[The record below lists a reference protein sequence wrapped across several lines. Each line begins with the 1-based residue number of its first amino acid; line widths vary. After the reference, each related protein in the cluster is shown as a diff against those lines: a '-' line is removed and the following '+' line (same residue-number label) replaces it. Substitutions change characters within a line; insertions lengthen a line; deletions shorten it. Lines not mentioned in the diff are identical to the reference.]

1 MTTSSLCLCG
11 LRHTDERLRGCS
23 PSSVR
28 TMVPGVVQKIK
39 KDLSV
44 RTFEIDGHKVQRDL
58 YSAFI
63 TGHTIYSS
71 EDSEFPD
78 SVDFESCLSDFEN
91 YLFLQNKELERLSKE
106 TQLSWYIS

>member
-39 KDLSV
+39 KDLTV
-44 RTFEIDGHKVQRDL
+44 TPGL
-58 YSAFI
+58 I
-63 TGHTIYSS
+63 TEGLNHLMS
-71 EDSEFPD
+71 
-78 SVDFESCLSDFEN
+78 
-91 YLFLQNKELERLSKE
+91 
-106 TQLSWYIS
+106 